1 MFRLDRRI
9 RSASSRIRKLENSAE
24 AALVKAQQTAA
35 RSLSLRSRSSRQ
47 QQDSQK
53 RHSSTLMEFLDLS
66 PRKNTTNGEN
76 SRFTPPWKRKQ
87 NLGEGSSREMN
98 YVEVQNTD
106 TLEGIAAAHDC
117 TVGFLVKL
125 NKLTSRMVFPGQKL
139 LVPSFDETQT
149 VSSSEKL
156 ENKIK
161 EKSLGI
167 HRGPGHA
174 VPIPPNEI
182 PLRSAL
188 SNTYKSYRHSIT
200 ASQPQN
206 ISSKDDNEPE
216 FGRSASELDPE
227 DQDCLQRF
235 MKIKVKQITESDGT
249 IVGTL
254 LVTPNCLM
262 FDPDV
267 DHPLVQEKGSDLYG
281 MVANMESIIS
291 VTVYKHISSLTG
303 EKQNK
308 EEDIFDPERV
318 TSTPRMSIAGSRQ
331 GSPSSISKNQRI
343 SSLDKSTKTN
353 LNEEERLDA
362 SFEGDQTIVYG
373 TSAGTLLPGSYTSN
387 ASSDGESSNIS
398 NSELLPCI
406 DEEREIQQR
415 NEAIEKGKRPHG
427 EKQST
432 SVEGFDGVNKQYEKR
447 LSEGAQAITS
457 LDLDEDNDQ
466 TGQQLINQM
475 DSLDI
480 SKSGEQSQRRSPL
493 PFSRYSP
500 GMARKSFGKLGRT
513 LSAKATSFK
522 GSVQSVASGTQKVAH
537 GVVSHT
543 LSAADHIQ
551 AGIQSSAKVVASV
564 PGSIMNIS
572 SGLIQE
578 GQNGVMEVVESVKD
592 VLSNESNEPQQEQID
607 RQTMKRERSLA
618 TLESLY
624 QRTQQAREQ
633 AAIQRAL
640 DTGFVLGSEERSV
653 FEKKQKYNDIT
664 NNNGQNKRNSIDS
677 PPEPPYY
684 MTVRVDR
691 SRQQRK
697 KTQLSR
703 RNSKEIVDST
713 GASLSA
719 ADFFESGCLF
729 GNKRKREFW
738 FAVPRSRVDAIYHF
752 LLQWSPQ
759 KYGQVKASSADET
772 NVVDE
777 NTPNEMISTGVNT
790 KQDFGAFVV
799 LDRDVDDEALTE
811 YLLLSGLISFHSPY
825 NFSSH
830 CYFYTSPNIVSIYYI
845 FL

>member
-24 AALVKAQQTAA
+24 AALVKAQQTAV

-47 QQDSQK
+47 QQDSHK
-53 RHSSTLMEFLDLS
+53 RHSNTLLGFLDLS
-66 PRKNTTNGEN
+66 PRKNKTNGEDC
-76 SRFTPPWKRKQ
+76 SRSTPPRKQ
-87 NLGEGSSREMN
+87 NLDEGSIKEMN

-139 LVPSFDETQT
+139 LVPSFDETQA

-156 ENKIK
+156 DNKLIK
-161 EKSLGI
+161 EKSSGI

-188 SNTYKSYRHSIT
+188 ANKFYRHTTT
-200 ASQPQN
+200 ASNFQN
-206 ISSKDDNEPE
+206 IPSKDDNEPE

-249 IVGTL
+249 IIGTL

-281 MVANMESIIS
+281 MVANMENIIS

-343 SSLDKSTKTN
+343 SSFDKGENIKDTKTGS
-353 LNEEERLDA
+353 NEEERRDDT

-398 NSELLPCI
+398 NSEQLPCI
-406 DEEREIQQR
+406 DEERETQLR
-415 NEAIEKGKRPHG
+415 NEAIEREKRPRN

-432 SVEGFDGVNKQYEKR
+432 SVEESNVLNKQHEKR
-447 LSEGAQAITS
+447 LSEGSQVVAF
-457 LDLDEDNDQ
+457 LDLDEDSDQ
-466 TGQQLINQM
+466 SGQRLLNQM

-480 SKSGEQSQRRSPL
+480 TKSSEQSQRRSPL

-551 AGIQSSAKVVASV
+551 AGIQNSAKVVASV

-572 SGLIQE
+572 TGLIQE

-592 VLSNESNEPQQEQID
+592 VLSNESNEQQQQQVD
-607 RQTMKRERSLA
+607 KQTMKRERSLA

-640 DTGFVLGSEERSV
+640 DTGFVLGTEERSV

-664 NNNGQNKRNSIDS
+664 NNNGQNDRNSIDS

-697 KTQLSR
+697 KTQISR

-719 ADFFESGCLF
+719 SDFFESGCLF
-729 GNKRKREFW
+729 GNRRKREFW

-772 NVVDE
+772 NVIDE
-777 NTPNEMISTGVNT
+777 NTSNEMISTGMNA

-799 LDRDVDDEALTE
+799 LDRDVDDETLTGWFIFIKFKK
-811 YLLLSGLISFHSPY
+811 SKKDSKF
-825 NFSSH
+825 
-830 CYFYTSPNIVSIYYI
+830 YF
-845 FL
+845 L